1 MAERT
6 VLVVD
11 DDAAMAEMVS
21 RSLGRKGYA
30 CLWRVSAQ
38 EALEVARAAP
48 PDVVV
53 TDLRMAGLDGLALC
67 AQLARELPEVPVVV
81 LTAFGSL
88 ETAVGAIR
96 AGAYDFLTKPI
107 DLDALGLVV
116 DRAAEHR
123 ALRAEVHRLR
133 DALDETRQFD
143 ELVGGSPVMQRLYTL
158 LGQIAVTD
166 ASVLITGETGT
177 GKEVVARALHR
188 RGSRPEG
195 PFVAINCAAMPS
207 ALLESELFGHTRG
220 AFTDAQR
227 DRTGLFTRA
236 DGGTLLLDEIGEM
249 PLDMQVKLLRALQER
264 KVRPVGAD
272 REVPFDARIVAA
284 TNRDLETLIA
294 DGRFREDLFFRLD
307 VIRVELPPL
316 RARGSDVLLLAQAF
330 LARDA
335 ARANKS
341 IKGLSPEAAAQL
353 LAYPW
358 PGNVRELQNC
368 IERAVAMTST
378 ELLVVGDLP
387 ERVRDHVVSHVV
399 VAADDPSALVPMDE
413 VERRYIT
420 RVLVAV
426 GGNKTQAARIL
437 GFDRKTLYNKL
448 ERYHLDEE

>member
-330 LARDA
+330 LVRDA